1 MRAMH
6 MQGWRE
12 NGTNLRQ
19 KLGLDNQ
26 RRIGGE
32 VALAENLPVA
42 AAALALAVA
51 PAAVP
56 APALVLAS
64 CRRMI

>member
-1 MRAMH
+1 

-32 VALAENLPVA
+32 VALAENLEVA
-42 AAALALAVA
+42 VSGDVDDRDLLLGEGLWRV
-51 PAAVP
+51 
-56 APALVLAS
+56 
-64 CRRMI
+64 RMRL